1 MIFYKFIIFWR
12 IPKSSK
18 MNSDFPPTANAQPSK
33 KAYSLY
39 LWPGSKCW
47 IRASRAS
54 IQHAATK
61 VTNKDSFILRGR
73 LFCLWQITY
82 PCLCLGTVFFTGSF
96 VVRNCTAIPSTHNA
110 SVSAALEFSEESVVI
125 PIYSVTPGSSPA
137 AEVPHTIA
145 EVSIMTGRI
154 YLTAR
159 TPTIRPVITFAKN
172 CTSPSNGNN
181 VPAALKANAKQRIK
195 IPIR

>member
-1 MIFYKFIIFWR
+1 M
-12 IPKSSK
+12 
-18 MNSDFPPTANAQPSK
+18 
-33 KAYSLY
+33 L
-39 LWPGSKCW
+39 L
-47 IRASRAS
+47 
-54 IQHAATK
+54 
-61 VTNKDSFILRGR
+61 VR
-73 LFCLWQITY
+73 LFCLRQITY

-96 VVRNCTAIPSTHNA
+96 VVRNCTAIPSIHNA

>member
-1 MIFYKFIIFWR
+1 
-12 IPKSSK
+12 
-18 MNSDFPPTANAQPSK
+18 MNSDFTSAAKDSLLQISK
-33 KAYSLY
+33 FFNNKFHFFLPHPKHSPLRIKNPY
-39 LWPGSKCW
+39 LWPRSKCW

-125 PIYSVTPGSSPA
+125 PIYFVTPGSSPA

-145 EVSIMTGRI
+145 EVSIMTGAYI
-154 YLTAR
+154 
-159 TPTIRPVITFAKN
+159 
-172 CTSPSNGNN
+172 
-181 VPAALKANAKQRIK
+181 
-195 IPIR
+195 